1 VRVLRS
7 VGAPGV
13 AVEIS
18 SVTVSDPNELGA
30 MAAPIS
36 TAIVHAIV
44 ASRPPAGST
53 AAPEAR

>member
-1 VRVLRS
+1 
-7 VGAPGV
+7 VGPAI

-18 SVTVSDPNELGA
+18 SVTVSDPVELVA